1 MPSFSISS
9 PLTDAQFNKSGD
21 VISARIVG
29 MPRNDEIVLTL
40 CRMGK
45 PFLVHTQ
52 LNTIS
57 GRP

>member
-1 MPSFSISS
+1 
-9 PLTDAQFNKSGD
+9 